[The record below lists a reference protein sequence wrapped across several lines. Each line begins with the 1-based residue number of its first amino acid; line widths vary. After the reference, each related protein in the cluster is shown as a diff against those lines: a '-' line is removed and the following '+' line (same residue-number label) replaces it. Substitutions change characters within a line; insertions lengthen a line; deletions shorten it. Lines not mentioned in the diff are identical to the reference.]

1 MTPSELAPRFF
12 IAVAV
17 ILLVCKLVSWTL
29 ARVGQPPVVS
39 EMLAGVLLGPSLLGL
54 FAPGV
59 QDALFPQP
67 LYPVLYIVGQIGL
80 VLFMFQAGYAFTAHR
95 VTRLA
100 GTAGAVSLAGIT
112 APLVLGVL
120 LVLVTA
126 GAVPIRAEGT
136 SLGVSAAFVGVA
148 LAITAFPM
156 LARIIT
162 ERGQAGT
169 RHGSL
174 ALASG
179 AIDDLVAW
187 AMLAVVL
194 AVASGSAGP
203 AIITV
208 GGAIVFGVV
217 LWLGGRRVTNAL
229 MTTEHLSDSARVL
242 GTVTLLFLVAW
253 YTDEIGLYAVFGA
266 FAVGVLTPR
275 TAHTD
280 RVVDTLTP
288 VAATLFLPLFF
299 TYSGLHTEFGLLGQV
314 PVLLFAAACVTAAI
328 IGKFGACWAA
338 ARLRGEPSGVAL
350 RVGALMNA
358 RGLMQLI
365 ALNIGLEAGIVNSS
379 LFTVLVLVALI
390 TTLMTTP
397 LLTWID
403 RWSTRLDGPAPDAPP
418 ADLVGTP
425 SGRRNRLLSRRPQ
438 LVSSSTSGTGPTEPA
453 APRGG

>member
-1 MTPSELAPRFF
+1 MTPSDLAPRFF

-17 ILLVCKLVSWTL
+17 ILIFCKLVSWLL
-29 ARVGQPPVVS
+29 AKVGQPPVVS
-39 EMLAGVLLGPSLLGL
+39 EMVAGVLLGPSLLGL
-54 FAPGV
+54 LAPGV
-59 QDALFPQP
+59 QDALFPKP
-67 LYPVLYIVGQIGL
+67 LYPVLYVVGQIGL

-95 VTRLA
+95 TTRIA
-100 GTAGAVSLAGIT
+100 GTAGLVSLAGIT

-120 LVLVTA
+120 LVQLTA
-126 GAVPIRAEGT
+126 GAVTIRPPGV
-136 SLGVSAAFVGVA
+136 SPVVSAAFVGVA

-162 ERGQAGT
+162 ERGHAGT

-194 AVASGSAGP
+194 AVAAGQFRP
-203 AIITV
+203 AALTV
-208 GGAIVFGVV
+208 GGAIVFGLV
-217 LWLGGRRVTNAL
+217 LWLVGRRAAVAL
-229 MTTEHLSDSARVL
+229 MATERLGERARMLV
-242 GTVTLLFLVAW
+242 TVVVLFLVAW

-266 FAVGVLTPR
+266 FAVGVIMPR
-275 TAHTD
+275 TGRTD

-299 TYSGLHTEFGLLGQV
+299 TYSGLRTEFALLGQV
-314 PVLLFAAACVTAAI
+314 PVLLFAVACVSVAI
-328 IGKFGACWAA
+328 VGKFGACWTA
-338 ARLRGEPSGVAL
+338 ARLRGEPNGVAL

-365 ALNIGLEAGIVNSS
+365 ALNVGLEAGIVNAS

-397 LLTWID
+397 LLTLIERRTVRRD
-403 RWSTRLDGPAPDAPP
+403 IPVPVSPAA
-418 ADLVGTP
+418 ALVGT
-425 SGRRNRLLSRRPQ
+425 NQ
-438 LVSSSTSGTGPTEPA
+438 
-453 APRGG
+453 